1 MDMLQRSIS
10 KLTRL
15 CVNQD
20 AKIATIRA
28 TIVAAILAGLLLV
41 LMNLSS
47 ATGTPDFTTFEAGE
61 ERKKAFFTFFLPL
74 IEEQNAELLE
84 VRSDVLEMAEQS
96 ERLSFFEEIEIRNL
110 AEDYGVEDFSPE
122 NQVDWET
129 LLRRID
135 VVPASLALAQAA
147 NESAWGTSRFAR
159 QANNYFGHWCF
170 VEGCGLVP
178 ERRPEGATHEVADFN
193 TAAQAVARYMQN
205 LNKHPAY
212 KDLRAKRETL
222 RERSQE
228 ISGLALV
235 TELENYSER
244 GSDYVVELA
253 EMIRFNELEEL
264 DSASAGD

>member
-28 TIVAAILAGLLLV
+28 TVVAAILAGLLLV

-47 ATGTPDFTTFEAGE
+47 ASSVPDFTSFKAGE
-61 ERKKAFFTFFLPL
+61 ERKEAFFTYFLPL
-74 IEEQNAELLE
+74 IEEQNADLLE
-84 VRSDVLEMAEQS
+84 VRSDVIELADQA
-96 ERLSFFEEIEIRNL
+96 RQLSLFEEMKVNNL
-110 AEDYGVEDFSPE
+110 ADDYGIEDFNPE
-122 NQVDWET
+122 DQADWQT
-129 LLRRID
+129 LIRRID
-135 VVPASLALAQAA
+135 VVPPSLALAQAA

-170 VEGCGLVP
+170 VEGCGVIP
-178 ERRPEGATHEVADFN
+178 AKRPEGATHEVADFN
-193 TAAQAVARYMQN
+193 SAEQAVARYMQN
-205 LNKHPAY
+205 LNRHPAY
-212 KDLRAKRETL
+212 SDLRAKRATL

-235 TELENYSER
+235 SELENYSER

-253 EMIRFNELEEL
+253 EMIRFNDLENL
-264 DSASAGD
+264 DGAIGGD